1 MKIGENMNEKKQ
13 PGFEESL
20 KQLEEIVTQIEQGKI
35 SLEESIEKYAQGIEL
50 IRKCRATLN
59 EAEKKITLLSQN
71 ENGSLSVGGELE
83 EQNEPF

>member
-1 MKIGENMNEKKQ
+1 MNEKKQ